1 MRRAQ
6 LHGIL
11 RRIACAMIALT
22 SFFALPVLAQ
32 SYPSKPIR
40 FIVPFPPGG
49 GTDVIGRL
57 LAQKL
62 TAALGQQF
70 IVDNRVGA
78 AGRLGTEY
86 VAHAAPDGY
95 TLLMTTTTTIITAPA
110 LFAKLPYQSPQDFAP
125 IGPIVTGA
133 MVLVVHPSVPARSVK
148 ALIALAK
155 QRPGQL
161 NFASTGPGD
170 TNHLAAEL
178 FQIRAGVQMV
188 HVPYRGAAPA
198 TLSVVMG
205 ETGLMFSNIVPVM
218 PPLKSGKVMP
228 LGITSL
234 APSPMLPEVR
244 PIAEQGLPGFEVEN
258 LYALLA
264 PAGTPSDIV
273 RRLAAELRTAVQSPD
288 LKERLQADGSRI
300 VTGTPDELEKTI
312 VAEIAKWSKVIKT
325 AGIQAPY

>member
-1 MRRAQ
+1 MARSIIVSPA
-6 LHGIL
+6 GAL
-11 RRIACAMIALT
+11 RLCAAALMIAPGFVHAQT
-22 SFFALPVLAQ
+22 YPV
-32 SYPSKPIR
+32 R
-40 FIVPFPPGG
+40 TVRMVVPFPPGG

-57 LAQKL
+57 IAQKL
-62 TAALGQQF
+62 TVALGQQV

-78 AGRLGTEY
+78 AGRVGTEY
-86 VAHAAPDGY
+86 VAHATPDGY

-110 LFAKLPYQSPQDFAP
+110 LFAKLPYRSPEDFAT

-155 QRPGQL
+155 QHPGQL

-188 HVPYRGAAPA
+188 HVPYKGAAPA

-218 PPLKSGKVMP
+218 PPLQAGKVVP

-234 APSPMLPEVR
+234 ASSPMLPDVR

-264 PAGTPSDIV
+264 PRGTRADIV
-273 RRLAAELRTAVQSPD
+273 RRLSEELRKAVQAPE
-288 LKERLQADGSRI
+288 LKERLQADGSRVI
-300 VTGTPDELEKTI
+300 TGTPDELEKTI
-312 VAEIAKWSKVIKT
+312 VAEIAKWSKVIRT
-325 AGIQAPY
+325 AGIKAEY

>member
-1 MRRAQ
+1 MARSFIVSPA
-6 LHGIL
+6 GAL
-11 RRIACAMIALT
+11 RLCAVTLMIAPG
-22 SFFALPVLAQ
+22 FAHAQTYPARPVRLV
-32 SYPSKPIR
+32 
-40 FIVPFPPGG
+40 VPFPPGG

-57 LAQKL
+57 IAQKL
-62 TAALGQQF
+62 TVALGQQV

-78 AGRLGTEY
+78 AGRVGTEY
-86 VAHAAPDGY
+86 VAHATPDGY
-95 TLLMTTTTTIITAPA
+95 MLLMTTTTTIITAPA
-110 LFAKLPYQSPQDFAP
+110 LFAKLPYRSPEDFAP

-133 MVLVVHPSVPARSVK
+133 MVLVVHPSVPARSLK

-155 QRPGQL
+155 QHPGQL

-188 HVPYRGAAPA
+188 HVPYKGAAPA

-218 PPLKSGKVMP
+218 PPLQAGKVVP

-234 APSPMLPEVR
+234 ATSPMLPDVR
-244 PIAEQGLPGFEVEN
+244 PIAQQGLPGFEVEN

-264 PAGTPSDIV
+264 PRGTSADII
-273 RRLAAELRTAVQSPD
+273 RRLSEELRKAVQAPE
-288 LKERLQADGSRI
+288 LKERLQADGSRVI
-300 VTGTPDELEKTI
+300 TGTPDELEKTI

-325 AGIQAPY
+325 AGIKAEY